1 MPLLRFRSVAVVSL
15 LALLASPM
23 LLAQAFTFGPPQD
36 IAIFPTRVVL
46 FQNAAIA
53 MNGDGNA
60 DVYLSLNTGNFI
72 YVGDGTGKFSSPITV
87 GGSANSYSVQGLRF
101 YDVNGDGFADEVFSY
116 AGFSNSG
123 VDYPGVFA
131 VLLGDGKGN
140 FNQTTS
146 IPQPV
151 NHDDYYNPS
160 IAPGDFNNDGKM
172 DFVTTFLD
180 SINGKDYAR
189 LNVYLNKG
197 GGVFESGLSTEA
209 VGSPSAPVVG
219 DFNGDGNQDIVWLDS
234 DPEGGS
240 TNRFAVHCLYGNRDG
255 TFKTDTI
262 CYVLDGAPYK
272 AGAADFNHD
281 GMTDLVV
288 YTGPK
293 VGAAGARARLA
304 TLFAKKGGFYWSSSV
319 PAPSEL
325 SESSG
330 PLQMM
335 DLNGDGNLDVDISP
349 IPWNYLFKAHGNGV
363 FGGVQQIIINTGLS
377 PMFAPVS
384 KGQRPAMFYVADDA
398 SDPDYSA
405 KIVLELNTSPK

>member
-1 MPLLRFRSVAVVSL
+1 MSQLPRSLVVVSF
-15 LALLASPM
+15 LALLANPAV
-23 LLAQAFTFGPPQD
+23 LAQAFTFGPPQD
-36 IAIFPTRVVL
+36 VVIFPSRAVL
-46 FQNAAIA
+46 FQNAAID
-53 MNGDGNA
+53 MNGDGNT
-60 DVYLSLNTGNFI
+60 DIYLSLNTGNFI
-72 YVGDGTGKFSSPITV
+72 YAGDGTGKFSAPITV
-87 GGSANSYSVQGLRF
+87 GGSANNYSVQGLRF

-151 NHDDYYNPS
+151 NHDDFYNPS
-160 IAPGDFNNDGKM
+160 IAPGDFNHDGKM

-180 SINGKDYAR
+180 PTNDPGYAK

-197 GGVFESGLSTEA
+197 GGVFESGLSTEV

-234 DPEGGS
+234 NPEAGS
-240 TNRFAVHCLYGNRDG
+240 TNRFAVHCIYGNGDG

-288 YTGPK
+288 YTTPK
-293 VGAAGARARLA
+293 VGAVGAQARLA

-319 PAPSEL
+319 PAPGNL
-325 SESSG
+325 YLNAG
-330 PLQMM
+330 PLELM
-335 DLNGDGNLDVDISP
+335 DLNGDGNLDVNIST
-349 IPWNYLFKAHGNGV
+349 ITWNELFKAKGNGV
-363 FGGVQQIIINTGLS
+363 FGGGQQILLNVDLS

-384 KGQRPAMFYVADDA
+384 KGQRPAMFYVAADVT
-398 SDPDYSA
+398 DPDYST
-405 KIVLELNTSPK
+405 KIVLQLNTSPK